1 MQVDVPA
8 EHSNHFDL
16 IYADNKAQIEIN
28 GGTFKCVTP
37 EWTLNCKDG
46 SSSKIIVSGGSF
58 YKFNPADNSVG
69 EGEIVIR
76 DGFHVVQ
83 NGDWFT
89 VVED

>member
-1 MQVDVPA
+1 MQVDVPTD
-8 EHSNHFDL
+8 HSNQL
-16 IYADNKAQIEIN
+16 ELVYAEKGAQIEIT
-28 GGTFKCVTP
+28 GGKFKSATP

-69 EGEIVIR
+69 EGEIVIH

-89 VVED
+89 VVEN